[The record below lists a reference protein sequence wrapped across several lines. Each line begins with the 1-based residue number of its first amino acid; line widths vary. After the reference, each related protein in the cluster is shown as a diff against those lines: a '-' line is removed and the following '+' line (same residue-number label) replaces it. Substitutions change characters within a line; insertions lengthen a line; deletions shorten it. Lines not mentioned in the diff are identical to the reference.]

1 VTVRRYFICVGRS
14 QEALQ
19 GCSPLLVLVERD
31 GARRKVERKRFT
43 TDRSRRGRS
52 PLASAPPRVGGL
64 LRLVTEAGLEIVFIL
79 LAWWRCFGCWNFT
92 VFSWWSHAASP
103 VLIKDQHGGAPL
115 QPGVS
120 SLAGP
125 IPVTRLPKGNVTIG
139 IIFAQRMFLAASN
152 ILRPVAGVSLL
163 VVEQSTNTELLC
175 GGSVPAGPVAS
186 AGGLVP
192 EYSVQPVTVLR
203 ALGGI
208 SSFSLI
214 AVHVVRIVA
223 GTQQAEGSSSVVHQA
238 VGTGLDEALVAIA
251 FVVEVTLALVSCSL
265 HPGPATLGSTGAQAT
280 TPRSS
285 WVAFEIVRV
294 GISLGDNW
302 GPSVPGRVQGR
313 QGDQG
318 GSVSV

>member
-1 VTVRRYFICVGRS
+1 VLELGRC

-52 PLASAPPRVGGL
+52 PLSSAPPRVGRL
-64 LRLVTEAGLEIVFIL
+64 LRLVTEARWEIVFVL

-92 VFSWWSHAASP
+92 VFSWWSDAPSP

-115 QPGVS
+115 QPRVS
-120 SLAGP
+120 SLASP
-125 IPVTRLPKGNVTIG
+125 VPVTRLPQGNVTIG
-139 IIFAQRMFLAASN
+139 IIFAQRMFLAAGN
-152 ILRPVAGVSLL
+152 ILRPVAGMSLL
-163 VVEQSTNTELLC
+163 VVEQSTNAELLC

-208 SSFSLI
+208 SSFSFI
-214 AVHVVRIVA
+214 AVDVVRIVA
-223 GTQQAEGSSSVVHQA
+223 RSQQAECSSSIVHQA
-238 VGTGLDEALVAIA
+238 VGTALDEALVAVA
-251 FVVEVTLALVSCSL
+251 FVVEVALALVCCSL
-265 HPGPATLGSTGAQAT
+265 HT
-280 TPRSS
+280 
-285 WVAFEIVRV
+285 
-294 GISLGDNW
+294 
-302 GPSVPGRVQGR
+302 
-313 QGDQG
+313 
-318 GSVSV
+318 